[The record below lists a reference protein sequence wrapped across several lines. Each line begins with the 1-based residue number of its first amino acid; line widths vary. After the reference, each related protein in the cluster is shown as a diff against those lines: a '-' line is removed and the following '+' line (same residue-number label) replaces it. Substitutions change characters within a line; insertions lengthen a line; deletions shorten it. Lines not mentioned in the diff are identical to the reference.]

1 MSPRRDPSTVIIFD
15 WDDTICPSTF
25 VDKCNINS
33 YHDLPLHYQ
42 NLMDT
47 IGDYAAKC
55 LAAASKYGEVIIIT
69 NSDDGWVQFSAERYV
84 PNLVPVVAKYRIVS
98 ARTSYENFY
107 PGQPLCWKAA
117 AFAHEV
123 NEMFTADDQNIKLD
137 ISNNPEFQMEED
149 TLVSTD
155 AESSDD
161 SQEEDNAQRTPRR
174 LFRSKKGRKGVKSAS
189 SPSRGITGAIQ
200 TRKEVIS
207 FGDSMEE
214 RTAVKIVSAQL
225 SATPKSVMFVSS
237 PSPDQLIG
245 QLSMLT
251 GHMKHICE
259 NEDSLDLEVSRDQA
273 EKCADTILRKRGIYQ
288 NSSTSPT
295 RIRPGGET
303 FSI

>member
-1 MSPRRDPSTVIIFD
+1 
-15 WDDTICPSTF
+15 
-25 VDKCNINS
+25 
-33 YHDLPLHYQ
+33 
-42 NLMDT
+42 MDT
-47 IGDYAAKC
+47 IGDYAEKC

-84 PNLVPVVAKYRIVS
+84 PNLLPVIAKYRIVS
-98 ARTSYENFY
+98 ARTSYEKFY

-123 NEMFTADDQNIKLD
+123 NEMFIANDDKGLNLHHD
-137 ISNNPEFQMEED
+137 IANNPAFESHED

-161 SQEEDNAQRTPRR
+161 SQEEDDGVRNQRG
-174 LFRSKKGRKGVKSAS
+174 LFRTKKGRKSAKNAS
-189 SPSRGITGAIQ
+189 IPN
-200 TRKEVIS
+200 RKEVIS

-214 RTAVKIVSAQL
+214 RTAVKIVSGQL
-225 SATPKSVMFVSS
+225 SATPKSVMFITS

-251 GHMKHICE
+251 GHMKHICD
-259 NEDSLDLEVSRDQA
+259 NEDTLDLEVSPEQA

-288 NSSTSPT
+288 NSSSSSP
-295 RIRPGGET
+295 RIIRSTEET